1 MEVKKIPLSGC
12 LQVFLAVFTLGVAP
26 LLISMG
32 ERNWPKL
39 VDDQGLVTRGGKRI
53 AWNEF
58 TRVTKVVTRIG
69 AGGGTTE
76 HYELR
81 SKQGKVI
88 VPTYRLQDGAQV
100 VDYIVNRLPES
111 ALQEG

>member
-1 MEVKKIPLSGC
+1 MEVKKVPLSGC
-12 LQVFLAVFTLGVAP
+12 LQVILAVFTLGVAP

-32 ERNWPKL
+32 ERSWPKL

-53 AWNEF
+53 PWNEF
-58 TRVTKVVTRIG
+58 TKVTKVVTRIG
-69 AGGGTTE
+69 SGGGTTE

-88 VPTYRLQDGAQV
+88 VPTYRLQDGEKV
-100 VDYIVNRLPES
+100 VDFILNRLPES
-111 ALQEG
+111 ALQKQ